1 MEYGI
6 SVKSNI
12 TFLYYYLILDTGR
25 NICLQICT
33 YIYIHTHI
41 FMQITIKNKEKNEN
55 KQ

>member
-25 NICLQICT
+25 NICLQICI
-33 YIYIHTHI
+33 YIYIHI
-41 FMQITIKNKEKNEN
+41 FMQITIRNKEKNEN

>member
-25 NICLQICT
+25 NICLQI
-33 YIYIHTHI
+33 YIYI

>member
-12 TFLYYYLILDTGR
+12 PFLYYYLILDTGR
-25 NICLQICT
+25 NICLQICI
-33 YIYIHTHI
+33 YIYI
-41 FMQITIKNKEKNEN
+41 FMQITIRNKEKNEN